1 MFFIKKI
8 SISIEKTNTINAI
21 QKPPF
26 ISHSKIHNPTKIIM
40 QGKNEIIQGFY
51 PIFLLF

>member
-26 ISHSKIHNPTKIIM
+26 
-40 QGKNEIIQGFY
+40 
-51 PIFLLF
+51 L